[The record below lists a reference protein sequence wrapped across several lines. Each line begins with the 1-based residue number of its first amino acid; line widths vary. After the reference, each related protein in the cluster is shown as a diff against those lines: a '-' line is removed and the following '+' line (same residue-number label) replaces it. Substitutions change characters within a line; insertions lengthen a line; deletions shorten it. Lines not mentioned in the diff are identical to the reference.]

1 MLLSVLYKLEKSAL
15 EVSAWIRLKQKEVL
29 QKLIKK
35 NMTLVQ
41 SLNKKNKYLEK
52 TIKLNQIDIDETTE
66 EINRLKELLRDY

>member
-29 QKLIKK
+29 QKLVKK

-66 EINRLKELLRDY
+66 EINRLKALLRDY